1 MNRVAEKRFIL
12 NLRIRPRMITGFL
25 LMSGLLIV
33 LGILA
38 NFYTNRMQQA
48 TSKILA
54 ENVSSLKAAEELEIA
69 LLDMKGHT
77 SYYLLDG
84 DLSWLDVFD
93 DKKSSFM
100 EWFTTARN
108 LTHTKDEENILNEI
122 EVLLKTYTDYQNQVV
137 IHYQMNNPA
146 FAHKILIGPM
156 KSYFDL
162 IFDKCEE
169 LLFINEKLMYNTSM
183 LIERDNKTVNT
194 IMYGMG
200 ILGILIGVG
209 LGGFLARSI
218 THPIY
223 ELVLKVKGA
232 TDTDIVEKVNVS
244 EGTELDH
251 LDNSVRSLINKVYQ
265 INTDLVKSR
274 AMLERSER
282 FAALGKISAGLAH
295 EIRNPL
301 TAIKM
306 LVFSMKDEMR
316 NDTTINRDF
325 QVILK
330 EILRMEHFL
339 QEFLDFAR
347 PPKPEFANVTVNEII
362 EQTLKLMNTQLKNA
376 NIALSA
382 ENTDTDVNVFVDKQQ
397 MRQVFLN
404 IIQNAVSAMPDGGKL
419 FLGTKIKHDDV
430 SGDEIVE
437 IKIADNGKGI
447 SNDLIETI
455 FDPFVTSRE
464 DGTGLG
470 LSIAHQIITNHGG
483 RIEAANNAESGA
495 LFTIILPYGRVK
507 S

>member
-1 MNRVAEKRFIL
+1 MK
-12 NLRIRPRMITGFL
+12 LRIRPRMITGFL

-33 LGILA
+33 LGLFA
-38 NFYTNRMQQA
+38 SFYTNRMQRG
-48 TSKILA
+48 TSRILA

-84 DLSWLDVFD
+84 NLSWLEVFK
-93 DKKSSFM
+93 DKQSLFM
-100 EWFTTARN
+100 EWFITARN
-108 LTHTKDEENILNEI
+108 LTHTKYEENILDEI
-122 EVLLKTYTDYQNQVV
+122 EVLFKTYTDYQKQVV
-137 IHYQMNNPA
+137 IHYQRNDT
-146 FAHKILIGPM
+146 AHAYEILTGPM

-162 IFDKCEE
+162 IFEKCEE
-169 LLFINEKLMYNTSM
+169 LLFVNEKMMYNTGM

-200 ILGILIGVG
+200 ILGILIGLG

-223 ELVLKVKGA
+223 ELVLKVRGA
-232 TDTDIVEKVNVS
+232 TDTDIVEKVDISN
-244 EGTELDH
+244 GTELDH
-251 LDNSVRSLINKVYQ
+251 LDHSVRSLINKVYE

-316 NDTTINRDF
+316 NDTGLNKDF

-347 PPKPEFANVTVNEII
+347 PPRPEFANVDVNEII
-362 EQTLKLMNTQLKNA
+362 EQTLKLMATQLKNA
-376 NIALSA
+376 KISLSA
-382 ENTDTDVNVFVDKQQ
+382 ARTAKDVNIFADKQQ

-404 IIQNAVSAMPDGGKL
+404 IIQNAVSAMPEGGKL
-419 FLGTKIKHDDV
+419 FLGTKIIKDDGPDKE
-430 SGDEIVE
+430 SVE
-437 IKIADNGKGI
+437 ITIADNGKGI
-447 SNDLIETI
+447 PNDLMDTI
-455 FDPFVTSRE
+455 FDPFVTGRE

-470 LSIAHQIITNHGG
+470 LSIAYQIITNHGG
-483 RIEAANNAESGA
+483 RIEAENNKGSGA
-495 LFTIILPYGRVK
+495 MFTIVLPYRRVK
-507 S
+507 